1 MSASVVALAGNPN
14 TGKTSLFNVLT
25 GSRQKVGNW
34 PGVTVERKEGR
45 LRLPEGDV
53 LLVDLPGVYSLGAA
67 SVDEQIASEFLQTA
81 APKAVVAVVDAS
93 NLERSLYLVVQLLE
107 AGAPVLVALN
117 MVDAATD
124 QGVRVD
130 PKKLEDLL
138 GVPVVPTVA
147 RTGEGA
153 EELKRRLS
161 ARLDDAAG
169 ARPLAIPYGRQIE
182 ASLGRL
188 GEFLAPRLRGR
199 SGIPGERG
207 AVLAAEGDPRIGAM
221 LDDEGRRLL
230 EERIAE
236 ENRTLEAAVGMD
248 LQTGVI
254 ERRWHFVSS
263 LTGQAV
269 SFDPATK
276 TTLSLSDR
284 VDRVVTNRFLGLPL
298 FLAVAWVMFRTTF
311 LVGDPTA
318 EWLEGVLGTFGE
330 AVTGWL
336 EAQGAGSVLQS
347 FVVDGLLGGVGSVVV
362 FVPHIFILFA
372 FIALLEDSGYMARG
386 AFVMDR
392 IMRALGLHGKSFIP
406 MLIGFGCGVPAI
418 MGTRILDSPR
428 DRQITLLV
436 LPFVSC
442 SARLPVFLLFAG
454 TFFGQSAGNVVFAL
468 YVLGIAVAVVSAK
481 VLAWTLFSGETSQ
494 FVMELPPYRLPKALT
509 VVRSAGERA
518 WLFVRKAGTVIFG
531 AVLLVWALASLPL
544 GVEYGS
550 AESLVGR
557 LGHLLAPIFA
567 PLGFGF
573 WQAGVALFFGFLAK
587 EVVVGTFG
595 TLLGTGEE
603 ALAGA
608 LPALFTPLSA
618 LSFMVMTL
626 LYVPCV
632 AVVGA
637 YYRETNSWKWTAF
650 FVLYSTG
657 VAYVLALAV
666 FQAGR
671 LLGLG

>member
-1 MSASVVALAGNPN
+1 MSGALVALAGNPN

-45 LRLPEGDV
+45 LRLEGKDA

-67 SVDEQIASEFLQTA
+67 SVDEQIASEFLLTA
-81 APKAVVAVVDAS
+81 SPRAVVAVVDAS

-107 AGAPVLVALN
+107 SGAPLVVALN
-117 MVDAATD
+117 MVDAATER
-124 QGVRVD
+124 GVRVD
-130 PKKLEDLL
+130 AEKLEGLL

-147 RTGEGA
+147 RTGDGA
-153 EELKRRLS
+153 EDLKRRLS
-161 ARLDDAAG
+161 ARIEEG
-169 ARPLAIPYGRQIE
+169 RGRRPLEVPYGRHLTD
-182 ASLGRL
+182 ALGRIR
-188 GEFLAPRLRGR
+188 EFLASRLL
-199 SGIPGERG
+199 G
-207 AVLAAEGDPRIGAM
+207 AGGLSPDRAALLAAEGDPRIPKL
-221 LDDEGRRLL
+221 LDEPGRRLL
-230 EERIAE
+230 EQRLE
-236 ENRTLEAAVGMD
+236 EESRNLEAAMGMD
-248 LQTGVI
+248 LQTAVI

-263 LTGQAV
+263 LAGQVLSYDPSRKAAV
-269 SFDPATK
+269 T
-276 TTLSLSDR
+276 LSDR
-284 VDRVVTNRFLGLPL
+284 VDRIVTNRYLGLPL
-298 FLAVAWVMFRTTF
+298 FLLVAWVMFRTTF
-311 LVGDPTA
+311 LLGDPTA
-318 EWLEGVLGTFGE
+318 EWLEGILGTLGE
-330 AVTGWL
+330 SLTAWM
-336 EAQGAGSVLQS
+336 EAQGAGEVTRS
-347 FVVDGLLGGVGSVVV
+347 FVVDGMLGGVGSVVV
-362 FVPHIFILFA
+362 FVPHIFLLFA

-392 IMRALGLHGKSFIP
+392 IMRFLGLHGKSFIP
-406 MLIGFGCGVPAI
+406 MLIGFGCGVPAL

-454 TFFGQSAGNVVFAL
+454 TFFGQNAGNVVFAL

-481 VLAWTLFSGETSQ
+481 VLAGTLFSGETSQ
-494 FVMELPPYRLPKALT
+494 FVMELPPYRLPQALT
-509 VVRSAGERA
+509 VVRSATERA

-531 AVLLVWALASLPL
+531 AVLLVWALASLPF

-550 AESLVGR
+550 ADSLVGR
-557 LGHLLAPIFA
+557 LGHLLAPLFA

-603 ALAGA
+603 ALASA

-632 AVVGA
+632 AAVGA

-657 VAYVLALAV
+657 VAYALALVV

>member
-1 MSASVVALAGNPN
+1 
-14 TGKTSLFNVLT
+14 
-25 GSRQKVGNW
+25 
-34 PGVTVERKEGR
+34 
-45 LRLPEGDV
+45 
-53 LLVDLPGVYSLGAA
+53 
-67 SVDEQIASEFLQTA
+67 
-81 APKAVVAVVDAS
+81 
-93 NLERSLYLVVQLLE
+93 
-107 AGAPVLVALN
+107 
-117 MVDAATD
+117 
-124 QGVRVD
+124 
-130 PKKLEDLL
+130 
-138 GVPVVPTVA
+138 
-147 RTGEGA
+147 
-153 EELKRRLS
+153 
-161 ARLDDAAG
+161 
-169 ARPLAIPYGRQIE
+169 
-182 ASLGRL
+182 
-188 GEFLAPRLRGR
+188 
-199 SGIPGERG
+199 
-207 AVLAAEGDPRIGAM
+207 
-221 LDDEGRRLL
+221 
-230 EERIAE
+230 
-236 ENRTLEAAVGMD
+236 
-248 LQTGVI
+248 
-254 ERRWHFVSS
+254 
-263 LTGQAV
+263 
-269 SFDPATK
+269 
-276 TTLSLSDR
+276 
-284 VDRVVTNRFLGLPL
+284 
-298 FLAVAWVMFRTTF
+298 
-311 LVGDPTA
+311 
-318 EWLEGVLGTFGE
+318 
-330 AVTGWL
+330 
-336 EAQGAGSVLQS
+336 
-347 FVVDGLLGGVGSVVV
+347 
-362 FVPHIFILFA
+362 
-372 FIALLEDSGYMARG
+372 
-386 AFVMDR
+386 MDR

-481 VLAWTLFSGETSQ
+481 VLAGTLFSGETSQ
-494 FVMELPPYRLPKALT
+494 FVMELPPYRLPKART
-509 VVRSAGERA
+509 VVRNATERA

-557 LGHLLAPIFA
+557 LGHLLAHIFA